1 LQRRLQSEKKPE
13 PEPCRG
19 KITQIGK
26 SEWGQR
32 RVEPGKDFVKHLKS
46 RNQLMQQIQQANTSL
61 PSLQEQVR
69 VRGDIIRRKH
79 AERNMLVG
87 MIKEDKNVRKQVNE
101 ESRTLADKLR
111 NNALDSTF
119 GVFG

>member
-1 LQRRLQSEKKPE
+1 
-13 PEPCRG
+13 
-19 KITQIGK
+19 
-26 SEWGQR
+26 
-32 RVEPGKDFVKHLKS
+32 
-46 RNQLMQQIQQANTSL
+46 MQQIQQANTSL

-87 MIKEDKNVRKQVNE
+87 MIKEDKNVRKQATE
-101 ESRTLADKLR
+101 ESRSLADKLR